1 MIPHNYTDVFEF
13 QPGDI
18 VRVKPYHDT
27 DKVTIST
34 PGFPWVYE
42 AEVLQYRHANHIK
55 VKYLNIETKYEEY
68 VISQGYI
75 LLSEKEKRNIKLNR
89 ILR

>member
-1 MIPHNYTDVFEF
+1 MYKEIFEF
-13 QPGDI
+13 EVGDK

-42 AEVLQYRHANHIK
+42 AKVVEYKHANYIK
-55 VKYLNIETKYEEY
+55 VKYLNLETEYEEY
-68 VISQGYI
+68 IITQRYV
-75 LLSEKEKRNIKLNR
+75 LLSEKEKRNIKINR
-89 ILR
+89 ILN